1 MSAAERKKQKSSA
14 RRGASGSCLVLFSG
28 GLDSTTALYW
38 ALSGYDRVQ
47 PVIFDY
53 GQRHRVEIRMA
64 RKTCRR
70 LGLNPLMLKVNLRQI
85 GGSALT
91 DDSIK
96 VPSFRTAEKIKGA
109 LPPTYVPFRNGI
121 FLSLAA
127 ALAERL
133 GISDIICGFNVI
145 DSPDYPDTT
154 PAFVRAMNRA
164 INEGTGAKFSRRKFR
179 IIAPFIRLKKSEI
192 IRLGLK
198 LGADYSY
205 SISCYSGGE
214 VPCGRC
220 SSCLLRKKAWAE
232 AGEKDHLIARLEK
245 EGKI

>member
-1 MSAAERKKQKSSA
+1 
-14 RRGASGSCLVLFSG
+14 
-28 GLDSTTALYW
+28 
-38 ALSGYDRVQ
+38 
-47 PVIFDY
+47 
-53 GQRHRVEIRMA
+53 MA

-70 LGLNPLMLKVNLRQI
+70 LGLRPLVIKVDLQQI

-91 DDSIK
+91 D
-96 VPSFRTAEKIKGA
+96 EKIK
-109 LPPTYVPFRNGI
+109 LPTFKKTEDIREGLPRTYVPFRNGI

-133 GISDIICGFNVI
+133 RISDIICGFNVI
-145 DSPDYPDTT
+145 DSPNYPDTT
-154 PAFVRAMNRA
+154 AAFVRAMNRA

-179 IIAPFIRLKKSEI
+179 IIAPFLKMKKSEI
-192 IRLGLK
+192 IKLGLK

-220 SSCLLRKKAWAE
+220 SSCLLRQKAWE
-232 AGEKDHLIARLEK
+232 EVGRRDHLLERLEK